1 MLNDYGSVAHDWAD
15 CNFNCLGCRDFGG
28 EDETGKLSKAPKELS
43 GGDIRLN
50 VSATL
55 NGPGATKPDSQYG
68 SNHLTVSPGMS
79 SKKKDLLNLAKYE
92 QGNVSR
98 TLEFLETSR
107 LNTSTMNALQLL
119 VNVTNLY
126 GQIYITRD
134 IGISIANGK

>member
-1 MLNDYGSVAHDWAD
+1 
-15 CNFNCLGCRDFGG
+15 
-28 EDETGKLSKAPKELS
+28 
-43 GGDIRLN
+43 
-50 VSATL
+50 
-55 NGPGATKPDSQYG
+55 
-68 SNHLTVSPGMS
+68 MS

-98 TLEFLETSR
+98 TLELLETSR
-107 LNTSTMNALQLL
+107 LDTSTMNALQLL